1 MTQIATVKRII
12 DGEQAEIAV
21 QRNSACGHGCQD
33 CSGCGLVG
41 GSELCVQAAN
51 PIGAAPGQEVWVESS
66 STKTIFLAVLLYLLP
81 LVLLVAGY
89 ALAAWWGSR
98 EGICYAAAG
107 VGLLSGFLPALWMN
121 RKLRTQT
128 GPQFTIIALR

>member
-12 DGEQAEIAV
+12 DGERAEISV
-21 QRNSACGHGCQD
+21 QRSSACAHDCQD
-33 CSGCGLVG
+33 CAGCGLTG
-41 GSELCVQAAN
+41 RTELCTQAAN
-51 PIGAAPGQEVWVESS
+51 PIGAEPGQEVLVESS
-66 STKTIFLAVLLYLLP
+66 TPKTISLAILLYLVP

-89 ALAAWWGSR
+89 LLAAQWGGG

-107 VGLLSGFLPALWMN
+107 VGFLLGFLPALWMN
-121 RKLRTQT
+121 RRLRTQT